1 MFFKKFRYQP
11 EGMCIEGTIAARDES
26 TAFPLGPDIQARLT
40 VIINTA
46 LVNSLELDHRVVPWD
61 TVRSRAVLVSMLHQ
75 QEAGWSRDPGRDL
88 LLWPGHTA
96 TVSARPR
103 LQDNQGASSLGE
115 CRREAFGGQAKIS
128 YTRAGCRNTVMQMI
142 AEKSV
147 NCSLLSLPPS
157 PGTDLPFCGP
167 LEGLALMYIL
177 REQVSQEL
185 GLDVCNRP
193 ARGTWCTRTRRSAA
207 GSRRTCRRSARW
219 SVREGTGTQRSS
231 PPRWRRR

>member
-46 LVNSLELDHRVVPWD
+46 LVNSLDLDHRVVPWD

-75 QEAGWSRDPGRDL
+75 EEAGWSRDPARDL

-96 TVSARPR
+96 TVTARPQV
-103 LQDNQGASSLGE
+103 QDNQGANSMVE
-115 CRREAFGGQAKIS
+115 CRRDTFGDQKKVT

-147 NCSLLSLPPS
+147 NCSLLSLP
-157 PGTDLPFCGP
+157 
-167 LEGLALMYIL
+167 
-177 REQVSQEL
+177 
-185 GLDVCNRP
+185 
-193 ARGTWCTRTRRSAA
+193 
-207 GSRRTCRRSARW
+207 ARW
-219 SVREGTGTQRSS
+219 EVEPDNS
-231 PPRWRRR
+231 PTFCLQPRH